1 MKKTAF
7 IALFFFSLIYQG
19 CEDDKDTSPPY
30 ASIIFPE
37 ESFLVSEIIT
47 IQCEASDNDSVKF
60 VELWIDSLS
69 TGIRDSSGPYEF
81 SWNTVPYPDSTEH
94 SLMVMAEDMNNNISF
109 STSVSVLVDNSNSY
123 PQRLN
128 IKTITYTQTEMTVTI
143 APTLD
148 EDFLNYKILI
158 SDSIN
163 SQKYSLATLTNISD
177 TLIKLYDFN
186 PVEPSWYWCEVEDI
200 HGYKSVGDGYF
211 ILDDPP
217 LEPVLRDIEFT
228 DSLLVLNWTSNTD
241 NDFKSYKLFESTS
254 SNMASSQ
261 NIFETED
268 LGVTTFNHQTSL
280 NQYRYYQVLT
290 EDYWGLSTSSNIQR
304 GCSWFIFSNTFN
316 DASFDYGRYLIQT
329 SDHEYL
335 IVGNTSLLG
344 DNYSNVLI
352 LKVDH
357 TGQQMWRKDY
367 TYSSSDRL
375 NMVIELEDGSLV
387 MAGSSISNTNSSK
400 DLLIMKTGSDGNI
413 EWQTSYGDARD
424 EIANSIGITSD
435 GGFII
440 TGEITNENTGNSSCY
455 VLKVNNNGEFEWDR
469 SFGGSLNDQG
479 FSLVPANDGGFVITG
494 VTRSQSDSS
503 GDLWLFKVNNAG
515 DMLWE
520 RTFGGENF
528 EAGRSL
534 QQTSDNGYIIIGQTE
549 SFGNGSNDAYLLK
562 TDSQGN
568 EIWSRT
574 YGGSGTDQGRHVV
587 ETLDQGYIISGQ
599 TDSYGSMGGFNFWLI
614 KTDSNGD
621 LEWQEYYGGSGDDR
635 AFCGIQA
642 SDGGYAIVGQS
653 NTGGSTGVDIL
664 LVKTDDLGNADP
676 SQ

>member
-1 MKKTAF
+1 
-7 IALFFFSLIYQG
+7 
-19 CEDDKDTSPPY
+19 
-30 ASIIFPE
+30 
-37 ESFLVSEIIT
+37 
-47 IQCEASDNDSVKF
+47 
-60 VELWIDSLS
+60 
-69 TGIRDSSGPYEF
+69 
-81 SWNTVPYPDSTEH
+81 
-94 SLMVMAEDMNNNISF
+94 
-109 STSVSVLVDNSNSY
+109 
-123 PQRLN
+123 
-128 IKTITYTQTEMTVTI
+128 
-143 APTLD
+143 
-148 EDFLNYKILI
+148 
-158 SDSIN
+158 
-163 SQKYSLATLTNISD
+163 
-177 TLIKLYDFN
+177 
-186 PVEPSWYWCEVEDI
+186 
-200 HGYKSVGDGYF
+200 
-211 ILDDPP
+211 
-217 LEPVLRDIEFT
+217 
-228 DSLLVLNWTSNTD
+228 
-241 NDFKSYKLFESTS
+241 
-254 SNMASSQ
+254 MASSQ

-280 NQYRYYQVLT
+280 NQYRYYQVFT

-329 SDHEYL
+329 SDNEYL
-335 IVGNTSLLG
+335 VVGSTSLLG

-357 TGQQMWRKDY
+357 TGEQMWRKDY

-400 DLLIMKTGSDGNI
+400 DLLILKTGSDGNI
-413 EWQTSYGDARD
+413 EWQTSYGDTRD

-515 DMLWE
+515 EMLWE

-587 ETLDQGYIISGQ
+587 ETFDQGYIIFGH

-635 AFCGIQA
+635 GFCGIQA

-664 LVKTDDLGNADP
+664 LVKTDDIGNADP